1 MSARSLLHVAVAASV
16 LAACS
21 SGETPSDQNPPPDGS
36 DAGELDGGAHDG
48 DASTSFDA
56 GARDATVRDSHVSA
70 LCGNGALDTGEQ
82 CDDGNTDP
90 GDGCNAQC
98 EVESGYECKVP
109 GDRCA
114 LSVVCGDNKI
124 GPSENCD
131 DGNTVGGDGCSADC
145 HSVETGFN
153 CAVPGALCVSTVVC
167 GDKHVVGTEQCDD
180 GNVTPGDGCGAT
192 CQLEAGF
199 ACQVVG
205 VACRAAQCGDGLRVG
220 AELCD
225 DGNVTPGDGCGATC
239 LFEADFVCSKD
250 GAGKDVCKATM
261 CGDKKVEGSEQC
273 DDGNDRPYD
282 GCLKCVLEPSCMNTA
297 CTSACGDGIK
307 FPDEACDDGNTRSG
321 DGCSSTCLVE
331 LGFSCAPV
339 SGGTSDTFDLP
350 IILRDLIGNDQPQP
364 SMSPVHAHPD
374 FEHFNGTEFGLV
386 GVTGMESGYL
396 GTDKKPVYAKPDGTS
411 STTSTKANFARWYN
425 DDAAYNRTVVDKLT
439 LTKQPDGSYVYQNGN
454 FFPLDGKGWASD
466 NTELTAGRPGKH
478 NFSFT
483 SELRYWFQYKGGEVL
498 NFTGDDDV
506 WVYVNGML
514 AVDLG
519 GVHGASNGSVTLT
532 ATAGVNAKFG
542 LEAGKIYEVVV
553 FQAERHTSASSYTLT
568 LNGFEKV
575 KNSCLSHC
583 GDGIVTADEVCDDGK
598 NDGSYGSCMPG
609 CQNFGPHCGDAVV
622 DPTEQCDLGLNLGGH
637 NGCTAECKVGPR
649 CGDGNVD
656 GMYGEMCDDG
666 KNDGSYGTCA
676 PGCVLGPRCGDAVVQ
691 TGELCDDGNAVPYDG
706 CDNACMSTLV
716 I

>member
-1 MSARSLLHVAVAASV
+1 MSASSLLHVVVAASV

-21 SGETPSDQNPPPDGS
+21 SGETPSDQGPPAS
-36 DAGELDGGAHDG
+36 DAGELDGGGHAGDG
-48 DASTSFDA
+48 GPLVD
-56 GARDATVRDSHVSA
+56 GATRDGTVNAMRDSRVSV
-70 LCGNGALDTGEQ
+70 LCGNAALDTGEQ
-82 CDDGNTDP
+82 CDDGNRDP
-90 GDGCNAQC
+90 SDGCSEIC

-124 GPSENCD
+124 GPNENCD
-131 DGNTVGGDGCSADC
+131 DGNTMGGDGCSADC
-145 HSVETGFN
+145 HAVETGFN
-153 CAVPGALCVSTVVC
+153 CATPGAQCISTVVC

-180 GNVTPGDGCGAT
+180 GNVAAGDGCGAT

-199 ACQVVG
+199 ACQVAG
-205 VACRAAQCGDGLRVG
+205 VACRAAKCGDGLRVG

-225 DGNVTPGDGCGATC
+225 DGNETPGDGCGATC
-239 LFEADFVCSKD
+239 LLEEKFVCSKD
-250 GAGKDVCKATM
+250 GSGKDVCQATQ

-282 GCLKCVLEPSCMNTA
+282 GCLNCVLEPSCMNSA

-321 DGCSSTCLVE
+321 DGCSATCLAE
-331 LGFSCAPV
+331 LGFACNDATVNP
-339 SGGTSDTFDLP
+339 GDTLDIP
-350 IILRDLIGNDQPQP
+350 IILRDLIGHDQTPTNP
-364 SMSPVHAHPD
+364 NIHSHLD
-374 FEHFNGTEFGLV
+374 FENHNGGESGLV
-386 GVTGMESGYL
+386 GVSGMESGYL
-396 GTDKKPVYAKPDGTS
+396 GMDKKPVYAKADNTS
-411 STTSTKANFARWYN
+411 STTSTKVNFARWYN

-439 LTKQPDGSYVYQNGN
+439 FNKSGTSYVYQNPN
-454 FFPLDGKGWASD
+454 FFPLDGRGWSSD

-483 SELRYWFQYKGGEVL
+483 SELRYWFEYRGGEVL

-532 ATAGVNAKFG
+532 ATAGANAKYG
-542 LEAGKIYEVVV
+542 LQVGKIYEVVV

-568 LNGFEKV
+568 LNGFV
-575 KNSCLSHC
+575 KAKTSCLSHC

-598 NDGSYGSCMPG
+598 NDGSYGSCMAG
-609 CQNFGPHCGDAVV
+609 CQDFGPHCGDAKV
-622 DPTEQCDLGLNLGGH
+622 DPSEQCDLGLNLGGH
-637 NGCTAECKVGPR
+637 NGCTAECKIGPR

-676 PGCVLGPRCGDAVVQ
+676 PGCVLGPRCGDHVVQ
-691 TGELCDDGNAVPYDG
+691 SGELCDDGNSVAFDG